1 MAATPPGLDPTSPPS
16 MAPRSNTVPGRS
28 PAVGDPAGAA
38 LLSEAGS
45 TAAPRA
51 RPNAESA
58 SAATAAED
66 GRDGAGPIARAAG
79 QRGEWSVLAS
89 LLPYLRPYAGRI
101 AVALAMVVAAKL
113 LNLYVPMAL
122 KQLIDRLNVP
132 VTPLLLP
139 VALLLSYGAARV
151 GVTLFTELR
160 QVVFA
165 RVMARSSRQ
174 VTLAVFE
181 HLHGLS
187 LRFHL
192 ARRTGG
198 VARDVERGGSAIGDL
213 LDWTIYTIVPVLLE
227 VILVTAVLVW
237 LYDWRFAAVALAT
250 LLAYGAWT
258 FAVTEWRTRYY
269 RASVEAD
276 TRANER
282 AVDSLLNYETVKYF
296 NNEAHEAR
304 RYDENLRH
312 LENSRVMAI
321 KTLAVLNLGQSLVV
335 ALGVTAMMWLAARGV
350 VRGEMTVGDLVLVN
364 AYLLQLSAP
373 LFMLG
378 MMYREVKQALTNMER
393 LFGLLDERQ
402 DVRDA
407 PGAAALAATT
417 PTVAFR
423 GVRFGYD
430 PRREILRGIDFDIPA
445 GATVAVVGHSGSG
458 KSTLARLLYRFYDVD
473 AGAIEIDGRDLR
485 ALTQSSLRGAIGI
498 VPQDT
503 VLFNDTIGYN
513 IRYGRPEASEA
524 EVEAAARAAHVH
536 DFIAALPDGYDT
548 PVGERGLKLSGGEK
562 QRVAIAR
569 ALLKNPSILIFD
581 EATSA
586 LDSKSE
592 RAIQAELD
600 RLAVGR
606 TTLIIAHRLSTIMDA
621 DQILV
626 MDAGRILERGSHAQL
641 LAARGVYAQMWEL
654 QQRQAEQD
662 QATPSSPRP
671 PEA

>member
-1 MAATPPGLDPTSPPS
+1 MAATPPTS
-16 MAPRSNTVPGRS
+16 
-28 PAVGDPAGAA
+28 
-38 LLSEAGS
+38 E
-45 TAAPRA
+45 
-51 RPNAESA
+51 
-58 SAATAAED
+58 TAAET
-66 GRDGAGPIARAAG
+66 DGAAPVARTAG
-79 QRGEWSVLAS
+79 RRGEWSVIAS
-89 LLPYLRPYAGRI
+89 LLPYLRPYLGRI
-101 AVALAMVVAAKL
+101 ALALAMVVAAKL
-113 LNLYVPMAL
+113 LNLYVPLAL
-122 KQLIDRLNVP
+122 KQLIDRLNIE
-132 VTPLLLP
+132 VTPLMLP
-139 VALLLSYGAARV
+139 VALLLSYGAARI

-165 RVMARSSRQ
+165 RVMARTSRQ
-174 VTLAVFE
+174 VTLQVFR

-187 LRFHL
+187 LKFHL

-198 VARDVERGGSAIGDL
+198 VARDVERGGSSIADL
-213 LDWTIYTIVPVLLE
+213 LDWTIYTIIPVLLE
-227 VILVTAVLVW
+227 VAMVTTVLVW
-237 LYDWRFAAVALAT
+237 IYDWRFAAIALGT
-250 LLAYGAWT
+250 LFAYGLWT
-258 FAVTEWRTRYY
+258 FSVTEWRTRYY

-304 RYDENLRH
+304 RYDDNLRH
-312 LENSRVMAI
+312 LENAQVMSI

-335 ALGVTAMMWLAARGV
+335 ALGVTAMMWLAASGV
-350 VRGEMTVGDLVLVN
+350 VAGEMTVGDLVLVN

-393 LFGLLDERQ
+393 LFDLLDERQ
-402 DVRDA
+402 DVRDS
-407 PGAAALAATT
+407 PDAAVLASSH

-423 GVRFGYD
+423 NVRFGYD
-430 PRREILRGIDFDIPA
+430 PRREILQGIDFEIA
-445 GATVAVVGHSGSG
+445 SGATVAVVGHSGSG

-473 AGAIEIDGRDLR
+473 AGSIAIDGHDLR
-485 ALTQSSLRGAIGI
+485 ALTQASLRGSIAI

-503 VLFNDTIGYN
+503 VLFNDSIGYN
-513 IRYGRPEASEA
+513 IRYGRPEAGED
-524 EVEAAARAAHVH
+524 EVIAAARAAHIH
-536 DFIAALPDGYDT
+536 DFIVGLPDGYDT

-606 TTLIIAHRLSTIMDA
+606 TTLVIAHRLSTVMDA

-626 MDAGRILERGSHAQL
+626 MDAGRIIERGTHSQL
-641 LAARGVYAQMWEL
+641 RALDGVYAQMWEL
-654 QQRQAEQD
+654 QQRQED
-662 QATPSSPRP
+662 ATLV
-671 PEA
+671 